1 MAEREEH
8 GAEDD
13 NDADLDQRGPVLQV
27 GAFAGA
33 PDVDGGDDRDHCHG
47 YAGGFER
54 RERDDFGEITG
65 KGAGQGRHGAA
76 GDYQEQAPAVEE
88 GGHAAEAI
96 ANEDVEA
103 ASFGIRSG

>member
-33 PDVDGGDDRDHCHG
+33 PDVDGGDDRDHCQG
-47 YAGGFER
+47 YAGGFEP

-65 KGAGQGRHGAA
+65 KRAGQGPHGAA
-76 GDYQEQAPAVEE
+76 GDYPEPAPAVEASR
-88 GGHAAEAI
+88 HATGAI
-96 ANEDVEA
+96 ANDDIE
-103 ASFGIRSG
+103 